1 MQDPYAVLNVP
12 RSADQARIKRAYR
25 ELAKTL
31 HPDRNPGDAVAER
44 RFKEI
49 SQAYRLLS
57 DPKQRARFDR
67 GDIDGQGNPRRRFDF
82 GFGGDGDGRGGMESI
97 LERVFRSQFGR
108 SFVGSFAGS
117 GAPGAS
123 DDLLR
128 SRARANRAEGARVRQ
143 RGADRRVRLEVDFL
157 TAARGGKARVD
168 LPEGRTLEIDLPV
181 GAEDGKVLRLRRQG
195 DPGTFGGLPGDLL
208 IELGVRPHDRLG
220 RKGHDIHLDLPV
232 SVPEA
237 LFGASVMVPT
247 IDGRVRILVPPRS
260 NAGQILRLRGRGA
273 IKPHGGRGDQLV
285 RLVVM
290 LPEPPD
296 PGLESWARTH
306 GYETRRDGEPE

>member
-12 RSADQARIKRAYR
+12 RTADQARIKGAYR
-25 ELAKTL
+25 QLAKSL

-67 GDIDGQGNPRRRFDF
+67 GEIDGQGNPRRRFDF
-82 GFGGDGDGRGGMESI
+82 GFGGDGHGRGGMEGI
-97 LERVFRSQFGR
+97 LERVLRSHFGR
-108 SFVGSFAGS
+108 SFVGSFAGA
-117 GAPGAS
+117 GTPGAS

-128 SRARANRAEGARVRQ
+128 SQARANRAEGARVRK

-157 TAARGGKARVD
+157 TAARGGKARLD
-168 LPEGRTLEIDLPV
+168 LPEGRTLEIDVPAA
-181 GAEDGKVLRLRRQG
+181 AEDGKVLRLRLQG
-195 DPGTFGGLPGDLL
+195 DFGTFGGLPGDLL
-208 IELGVRPHDRLG
+208 IELAIRPHHRLS
-220 RKGHDIHLDLPV
+220 RKGHHVHFDLPV

-247 IDGRVRILVPPRS
+247 IDGPVRISVPPRS
-260 NAGQILRLRGRGA
+260 NGGRVLRLGGRGVA
-273 IKPHGGRGDQLV
+273 KPDGGRGDQLV
-285 RLVVM
+285 RLIVV

-296 PGLESWARTH
+296 PDLERWASAH
-306 GYETRRDGEPE
+306 SYKTRRDGEPE